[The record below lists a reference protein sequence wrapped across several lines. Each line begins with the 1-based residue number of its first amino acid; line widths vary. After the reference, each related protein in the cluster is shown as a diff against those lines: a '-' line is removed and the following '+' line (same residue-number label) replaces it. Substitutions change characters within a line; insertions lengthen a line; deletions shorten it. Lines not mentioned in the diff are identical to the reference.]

1 MEYDILDL
9 DTVLKYCETDN
20 SFKNH
25 DIEINITPE
34 QYLDSI
40 TEEKLEKA
48 EKFSMEMDEE
58 RAKAISEAFS
68 YVVF

>member
-9 DTVLKYCETDN
+9 DTVLKYSETDN